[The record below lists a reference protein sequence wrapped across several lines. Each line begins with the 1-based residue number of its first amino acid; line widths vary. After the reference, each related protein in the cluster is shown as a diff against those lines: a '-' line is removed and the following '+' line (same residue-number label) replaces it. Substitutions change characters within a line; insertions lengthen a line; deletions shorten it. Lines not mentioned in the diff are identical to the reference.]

1 MVIKSLP
8 LFAGLSIFRT
18 IYNGSTTSS
27 TISVSE
33 KEISTI
39 LQNLLSKF
47 ITFSTFFNKISMWIG
62 SSSVSSNPI
71 IILSCLKTFL
81 LSVIPI
87 NFSNYVVLYN
97 STN

>member
-18 IYNGSTTSS
+18 IYNGSTASS

-47 ITFSTFFNKISMWIG
+47 ITFSTFLNKISMWIG
-62 SSSVSSNPI
+62 SSSESTI